1 MRLELWTEG
10 KEASL
15 GEILDARER
24 RGEIQRELMK
34 EKPASLVSFTLNI
47 PGPVKT
53 FPFGVWLFDVGN
65 KLIQQAVK
73 EEEGEIIYSLENRE
87 NTGCESFYSLT
98 LSPEKI
104 KRSLWEGSL
113 TLMCWTAL
121 EEKFP
126 GRNWDSQKE
135 SVFSAV
141 SRLFTAAGPEDI
153 LPKKFFTGKSR

>member
-24 RGEIQRELMK
+24 RGKIQRELMK

-104 KRSLWEGSL
+104 KRSLA
-113 TLMCWTAL
+113 T
-121 EEKFP
+121 EEDKHP
-126 GRNWDSQKE
+126 LGRPFEFDVMDSTGRK
-135 SVFSAV
+135 V
-141 SRLFTAAGPEDI
+141 SRQEMGFSESKGLLCGEPAF
-153 LPKKFFTGKSR
+153 